1 MRQSRNPSGS
11 LQVSETRDAPTLF
24 LLDGH
29 ALIYRAFFAMISR
42 PLTTSSG
49 ENTSA
54 PFGLAR
60 FLIRLMEDHDPDY
73 VGVVLD
79 AGDSYRTEVYPDYK
93 ATREKMPEEM
103 SASLPRVRDIVEG
116 FRVPVIEIDGWEADD
131 VIGTLARQA
140 AARGVRT
147 VIVSGDK
154 DFYQLIDDMTHLLN
168 PGRGGPAGVDE
179 ERVTPAN
186 ASERLGVPPW
196 HVTDYLALI
205 GDSSDNIPGVRGI
218 GKKTAPGLIE
228 RYGDLEQILTHAEDI
243 EGKRVRNA
251 LLEYPDMA
259 RLSKELVTIRLD
271 APIEL
276 DLDALAR
283 SEPDRNRLRQIFL
296 DLEFHTLARDWSPE
310 NAPVATRTDTAAGV
324 EGTIPDIS
332 TVDGDASGPDYQLIT
347 DASRLPTILD
357 EMRAAG
363 TIAVDTETTS
373 TDPMRADLV
382 GISLSAAEGTAYY
395 LAFGHVPS
403 AVATD
408 SDGNPVLMLDTPEP
422 VPNLPP
428 ITSPAMEPL
437 RELLAEDS
445 VRKIGHNIK
454 YDMHVLAGAGAP
466 LGGVYFDTSL
476 ASYVLDPGKRQHGLD
491 ILALDRFQAKLTS
504 YAEVAGSG
512 RSEIPFPEVSLEAA
526 AAYSGEDAD
535 YTLRL
540 CARLREELEAHS
552 MLDLLE
558 DIEMPLVPVLADME
572 RTGVR
577 IDLDFF
583 DALRERFTREIA
595 LIEQEIY
602 KLAGGEV
609 NLRSV
614 PQMRELLFERLGL
627 PVLRKT
633 KTGPS
638 TDEGVLSELA
648 AQGHQIPRLI
658 LEYRELDK
666 LDGTYVSKLP
676 ALVHPETGRI
686 HTTFNQTVAATGR
699 LSSSDPNLQ
708 NIPVRTTLGREIRKG
723 FVADEGYVFLSADYS
738 QIELRVLAH
747 LSGDP
752 AFVEAFRADRDIHRE
767 TAARI
772 FGVDAEA
779 VDGGMR
785 DQAKTINFATIY
797 GQGPVALAGQ
807 LGISRTQ
814 ADEFIANYFERFSG
828 VRQYLDSMKEAAAEK
843 GYVETLLGRRRYI
856 PEMRSR
862 NPGVRGFG
870 ERLATNSPI
879 QGTAAD
885 LLKIAMIRLH
895 DRLAG
900 SDTGARM
907 LLQVHDELLL
917 EVPGAKVDET
927 LAIVREEMEGAIQLD
942 VPLKVDQGIGRS
954 WYDSKGG

>member
-1 MRQSRNPSGS
+1 
-11 LQVSETRDAPTLF
+11 VSPAHDVPTLY

-54 PFGLAR
+54 PFGIAR
-60 FLIRLMEDHDPDY
+60 FLIRLMQDHDPDY

-79 AGDSYRTEVYPDYK
+79 AGDSYRTEVFPEYK
-93 ATREKMPEEM
+93 ATREKMPDEM
-103 SASLPRVRDIVEG
+103 AASLPRVREIVEA
-116 FRVPVIEIDGWEADD
+116 FRVPVIEVPDWEADD

-186 ASERLGVPPW
+186 ASERLGVAPQ

-205 GDSSDNIPGVRGI
+205 GDSSDNVPGVKGI
-218 GKKTAPGLIE
+218 GKKTAPDLIE
-228 RYGDLEQILTHAEDI
+228 RYGDLERILAHAEEI

-251 LLEYPDMA
+251 LLQHPADA

-283 SEPDRNRLRQIFL
+283 SEPDRERLRQIFL
-296 DLEFHTLARDWSPE
+296 DLEFHTLARDWAPE
-310 NAPVATRTDTAAGV
+310 SAPAAVVAAG
-324 EGTIPDIS
+324 P
-332 TVDGDASGPDYQLIT
+332 GDAGASPGTPSEAPAAAYELVT
-347 DASRLPTILD
+347 DPARLPAIFA

-363 TIAVDTETTS
+363 TIAVDTETTG
-373 TDPMRADLV
+373 TDPMRAELV
-382 GISLSAAEGTAYY
+382 GVSLSGSEGKAYY
-395 LAFGHVPS
+395 LPFGHRPS
-403 AVATD
+403 SVSTD
-408 SDGNPVLMLDTPEP
+408 ADGNPVLALDTPEP
-422 VPNLPP
+422 VPNLPN
-428 ITSPAMEPL
+428 ITAPAMTGL
-437 RELLAEDS
+437 RELLADPA
-445 VRKIGHNIK
+445 VRKVGHNIK
-454 YDMHVLAGAGAP
+454 YDMLVLRRAGAP
-466 LGGVYFDTSL
+466 LAGVHFDTSL
-476 ASYVLDPGKRQHGLD
+476 ASYVLDPGRRQHGLD
-491 ILALDRFQAKLTS
+491 ILVLDRFQTKLTS

-540 CARLREELEAHS
+540 YGRLSEELRAHA

-558 DIEMPLVPVLADME
+558 EIEMPLVPVLADME
-572 RTGVR
+572 QAGVR
-577 IDLDFF
+577 IDLEVF

-595 LIEQEIY
+595 QIEQEIY

-614 PQMRELLFERLGL
+614 PQMRELLFERLEL

-648 AQGHQIPRLI
+648 AQGHEIPRLI

-676 ALVHPETGRI
+676 ALVNPETGRI

-708 NIPVRTTLGREIRKG
+708 NIPVRTALGREIRKG
-723 FVADEGYVFLSADYS
+723 FTPEEGYLFLSADYS

-747 LSGDP
+747 LSEDP
-752 AFVEAFRADRDIHRE
+752 AFVAAFRADRDIHRE

-772 FGVDAEA
+772 FGVEADA
-779 VDGGMR
+779 VSGGMR

-797 GQGPVALAGQ
+797 GQGPVALAAQ
-807 LGISRTQ
+807 LGISRAQ
-814 ADEFIANYFERFSG
+814 ADQFIASYFERFSG
-828 VRQYLDSMKEAAAEK
+828 VRAYLETMKEQARER

-895 DRLAG
+895 DRLQAG
-900 SDTGARM
+900 GSGARM

-917 EVPGAKVDET
+917 EVPEEAVEEVR
-927 LAIVREEMEGAIQLD
+927 AIVREEMEGAIVLD
-942 VPLKVDQGIGRS
+942 VPLKVDIGVGRS

>member
-1 MRQSRNPSGS
+1 M
-11 LQVSETRDAPTLF
+11 SETHDAPTLF

-60 FLIRLMEDHDPDY
+60 FLIRLMEDHEPDY

-79 AGDSYRTEVYPDYK
+79 AGDSYRTEVYPEYK

-103 SASLPRVRDIVEG
+103 AASLPRVRDIVEA
-116 FRVPVIEIDGWEADD
+116 FRVPVIEIPDWEADD

-140 AARGVRT
+140 AAQGVRT

-218 GKKTAPGLIE
+218 GKKTAPDLIE
-228 RYGDLEQILTHAEDI
+228 RFGDLEQILAHAEDI

-251 LLEYPDMA
+251 LIEYPDMA

-283 SEPDRNRLRQIFL
+283 SEPDRERLGKIFL
-296 DLEFHTLARDWSPE
+296 DLEFHGLARDWAPE
-310 NAPVATRTDTAAGV
+310 STSVAGSVPASIEGQGV
-324 EGTIPDIS
+324 ETLVEPATES
-332 TVDGDASGPDYQLIT
+332 AGPDYELIT
-347 DASRLPTILD
+347 DARQMPAVLA

-373 TDPMRADLV
+373 TDPMRAALV
-382 GISLSAAEGTAYY
+382 GVSMSAAEGSAYY

-408 SDGNPVLMLDTPEP
+408 SDGNPMLMLDSPEP
-422 VPNLPP
+422 VPNLPA
-428 ITSPAMEPL
+428 ITSRALAPL
-437 RELLAEDS
+437 RELLADGS
-445 VRKIGHNIK
+445 IRKVGHNIK
-454 YDMHVLAGAGAP
+454 YDMHVLERAGAP

-512 RSEIPFPEVSLEAA
+512 RSEIPFAEVSLEAA

-540 CARLREELEAHS
+540 YGRLKEELEAHS

-558 DIEMPLVPVLADME
+558 DIEMPLIPVLADME
-572 RTGVR
+572 KTGVR
-577 IDLDFF
+577 IDLDVF
-583 DALRERFTREIA
+583 DALRERFTREISQ
-595 LIEQEIY
+595 IEEEIY

-614 PQMRELLFERLGL
+614 PQMRELLFERLEL

-708 NIPVRTTLGREIRKG
+708 NIPIRTTLGREIRKG
-723 FVADEGYVFLSADYS
+723 FVPDEGYLFLSADYS

-747 LSGDP
+747 LSADP

-772 FGVDAEA
+772 FGVEAEA
-779 VDGGMR
+779 VSGGMR

-797 GQGPVALAGQ
+797 GQGPVALAAQ

-814 ADEFIANYFERFSG
+814 ADEFIASYFERFAG
-828 VRQYLDSMKEAAAEK
+828 VRRYLDEMKEQAKER

-895 DRLAG
+895 DRLRSG
-900 SDTGARM
+900 DTGARM

-917 EVPGAKVDET
+917 EVPEASVEET
-927 LAIVREEMEGAIQLD
+927 RRIVSEEMEAAIQLD
-942 VPLKVDQGIGRS
+942 VPLKVDMGVGPS

>member
-1 MRQSRNPSGS
+1 MSY
-11 LQVSETRDAPTLF
+11 THDTPTLY

-60 FLIRLMEDHDPDY
+60 FLIRLMENHDPDY

-79 AGDSYRTEVYPDYK
+79 AGDSYRTEIFPEYK

-103 SASLPRVRDIVEG
+103 AASLPRVREIVEA
-116 FRVPVIEIDGWEADD
+116 FRVPVIEVDRWEADD
-131 VIGTLARQA
+131 VIGTLSRQA
-140 AARGVRT
+140 ADRGVRT

-154 DFYQLIDDMTHLLN
+154 DFYQLIDEMTHLLN
-168 PGRGGPAGVDE
+168 PGRGGPAAVEE

-186 ASERLGVPPW
+186 ASERLGVPPKS
-196 HVTDYLALI
+196 VTDYLALI

-228 RYGDLEQILTHAEDI
+228 RFGDLESILAHAEEI

-251 LLEYPDMA
+251 LLEYPDAA

-276 DLDALAR
+276 DLEALAR
-283 SEPDRNRLRQIFL
+283 AEPDRERLRQIFL
-296 DLEFHTLARDWSPE
+296 DLEFHTLARDWAPE
-310 NAPVATRTDTAAGV
+310 NVPSTAGAAPSVEDETEPVAPA
-324 EGTIPDIS
+324 PD
-332 TVDGDASGPDYQLIT
+332 AQGPVYGLVT
-347 DASRLPTILD
+347 DAERVPAVVA
-357 EMRAAG
+357 EMRNAG

-373 TDPMRADLV
+373 IDPVRAGLV
-382 GISLSAAEGTAYY
+382 GISLSAAEGKAYY
-395 LAFGHVPS
+395 LPFEHMPPT
-403 AVATD
+403 VATD
-408 SDGNPVLMLDTPEP
+408 ADGNPVLALDTFEP

-428 ITSPAMEPL
+428 IESPEMTPL
-437 RELLAEDS
+437 RDLLADDA
-445 VRKIGHNIK
+445 VLKVGQNIK
-454 YDMHVLAGAGAP
+454 YDMIVLDRAGAP
-466 LGGVYFDTSL
+466 LGGVEFDTSL

-491 ILALDRFQAKLTS
+491 LLVLDRFHVKLTS

-512 RSEIPFPEVSLEAA
+512 RSAIPFAEVPLEVA

-540 CARLREELEAHS
+540 CGRLKEELEAHA
-552 MLDLLE
+552 MLGLLE
-558 DIEMPLVPVLADME
+558 KIEMPLVPVLADME
-572 RTGVR
+572 KAGVR
-577 IDLDFF
+577 IDLDVF

-595 LIEQEIY
+595 QIEEEIY

-614 PQMRELLFERLGL
+614 PQMRELLFEKLEL
-627 PVLRKT
+627 PVIRKT

-638 TDEGVLSELA
+638 TDESVLSELA
-648 AQGHQIPRLI
+648 AHGHQIPRLI

-676 ALVHPETGRI
+676 ALVNPDTGRI

-723 FVADEGYVFLSADYS
+723 FVAADGHVLLSADYS

-747 LSGDP
+747 LSEDP

-772 FGVDAEA
+772 FGVDADA
-779 VDGGMR
+779 VSGGMR

-807 LGISRTQ
+807 LGITRTQ
-814 ADEFIANYFERFSG
+814 ANEFIAAYFERFAG
-828 VRQYLDSMKEAAAEK
+828 VRRYLDEMKEQARAR
-843 GYVETLLGRRRYI
+843 GYVETMLGRRRYI
-856 PEMRSR
+856 PEIRSR

-885 LLKIAMIRLH
+885 LIKIAMIELH
-895 DRLAG
+895 GRLAASG
-900 SDTGARM
+900 TGARM

-917 EVPGAKVDET
+917 EVPEGAVEET
-927 LAIVREEMEGAIQLD
+927 RVIVREEMEGAIELD
-942 VPLKVDQGIGRS
+942 VPLKVDLGVGAS
-954 WYDSKGG
+954 WYDSKRG

>member
-1 MRQSRNPSGS
+1 
-11 LQVSETRDAPTLF
+11 VSQTEQTPTLY

-60 FLIRLMEDHDPDY
+60 FLIRLVEDHDPDY

-79 AGDSYRTEVYPDYK
+79 AGDSYRTEVYPEYK

-103 SASLPRVRDIVEG
+103 SASLPRVRDIVEA
-116 FRVPVIEIDGWEADD
+116 FRVPLIEIPDWEADD

-140 AARGVRT
+140 AAQGVRT

-154 DFYQLIDDMTHLLN
+154 DFYQLIDEMTHLLN

-228 RYGDLEQILTHAEDI
+228 QFGDLEKILAHAEEI

-271 APIEL
+271 VPVEL
-276 DLDALAR
+276 DLEALAR
-283 SEPDRNRLRQIFL
+283 TEPDRERLREIFL
-296 DLEFHTLARDWSPE
+296 DLEFHTLARDWAPEDTPPPVSAVSPVDDE
-310 NAPVATRTDTAAGV
+310 DTASAAG
-324 EGTIPDIS
+324 GD
-332 TVDGDASGPDYQLIT
+332 DASGPDYQLVT
-347 DASRLPTILD
+347 DADQIPAIVD

-373 TDPMRADLV
+373 IDPMRANLV
-382 GISLSAAEGTAYY
+382 GISLSAAEETAYY

-403 AVATD
+403 AVTTD
-408 SDGNPVLMLDTPEP
+408 PDGNPMLMLDTPEP
-422 VPNLPP
+422 VPNLPS
-428 ITSPAMEPL
+428 ITSPTMGPL
-437 RELLAEDS
+437 RDLLADPS

-454 YDMHVLAGAGAP
+454 YDMHVLARAGAP

-512 RSEIPFPEVSLEAA
+512 RSEIPFPEVGLEAA

-540 CARLREELEAHS
+540 HRRLKDELKAHS
-552 MLDLLE
+552 MFDLLE

-577 IDLDFF
+577 IDLDVF

-595 LIEQEIY
+595 LIEEEIY

-648 AQGHQIPRLI
+648 AQGHDIPRLI

-723 FVADEGYVFLSADYS
+723 FVADEGYLFLSADYS

-747 LSGDP
+747 LSEDP

-767 TAARI
+767 TAASI
-772 FGVDAEA
+772 FGVDADA
-779 VDGGMR
+779 VNGGMR

-797 GQGPVALAGQ
+797 GQGPVALAAQ

-828 VRQYLDSMKEAAAEK
+828 VRRYLDEMKETAAEK

-895 DRLAG
+895 DRLAKG
-900 SDTGARM
+900 DTGARM

-917 EVPGAKVDET
+917 EVPEATVEVT
-927 LAIVREEMEGAIQLD
+927 RAIVREEMEGAIQLD
-942 VPLKVDQGIGRS
+942 VPLKVDEGVGRS

>member
-1 MRQSRNPSGS
+1 
-11 LQVSETRDAPTLF
+11 
-24 LLDGH
+24 
-29 ALIYRAFFAMISR
+29 
-42 PLTTSSG
+42 
-49 ENTSA
+49 
-54 PFGLAR
+54 
-60 FLIRLMEDHDPDY
+60 

-79 AGDSYRTEVYPDYK
+79 AGDSYRTEVYPEYK

-103 SASLPRVRDIVEG
+103 AASLPRVRDIVEA
-116 FRVPVIEIDGWEADD
+116 FRVPVIEIPEWEADD

-186 ASERLGVPPW
+186 ASDRLGVQPW

-228 RYGDLEQILTHAEDI
+228 RFGDLEQILAHAEDI

-251 LLEYPDMA
+251 LIEYPDMA

-276 DLDALAR
+276 DLEELAR
-283 SEPDRNRLRQIFL
+283 SEPDRERLGKIFL
-296 DLEFHTLARDWSPE
+296 DLEFHGLARDWAPESPS
-310 NAPVATRTDTAAGV
+310 VAASVGLSPAGGGEALDGPTESLPAA
-324 EGTIPDIS
+324 
-332 TVDGDASGPDYQLIT
+332 AGPDYELIT
-347 DASRLPTILD
+347 DADQVPAVLA
-357 EMRAAG
+357 EMRATG

-373 TDPMRADLV
+373 KDAMRAELV
-382 GISLSAAEGTAYY
+382 GVSLSAAEGTAYY

-408 SDGNPVLMLDTPEP
+408 SDGNPVLMLDAVEP

-428 ITSPAMEPL
+428 ITSPAMAPL
-437 RELLAEDS
+437 RELLSDAS
-445 VRKIGHNIK
+445 VRKVGQNIK
-454 YDMHVLAGAGAP
+454 YDMHVLERAGAP

-512 RSEIPFPEVSLEAA
+512 RREIPFPEVSLEAA

-540 CARLREELEAHS
+540 YGRLKDDLEAHS
-552 MLDLLE
+552 MLALLE
-558 DIEMPLVPVLADME
+558 SIEMPLVPVLADME
-572 RTGVR
+572 KAGVR
-577 IDLDFF
+577 IDLDVF
-583 DALRERFTREIA
+583 DALRERFTREIS
-595 LIEQEIY
+595 LIEEEIY

-614 PQMRELLFERLGL
+614 PQMRELLFERLEL

-708 NIPVRTTLGREIRKG
+708 NIPIRTTLGREIRKG
-723 FVADEGYVFLSADYS
+723 FVPDEGYLFLSADYS

-747 LSGDP
+747 LSEDP

-772 FGVDAEA
+772 FGLDPDA
-779 VDGGMR
+779 VSGGMR

-807 LGISRTQ
+807 LGISRAQ
-814 ADEFIANYFERFSG
+814 ADEFIASYFERFSG
-828 VRQYLDSMKEAAAEK
+828 VRRYLDEMKEQAKER

-895 DRLAG
+895 DRLAAG
-900 SDTGARM
+900 STGARM

-917 EVPGAKVDET
+917 EVPEGAVDET
-927 LAIVREEMEGAIQLD
+927 QAIVREEMEGAIELN
-942 VPLKVDQGIGRS
+942 VPLKVDEGVGRS

>member
-1 MRQSRNPSGS
+1 M
-11 LQVSETRDAPTLF
+11 SETEPIPTLY

-54 PFGLAR
+54 PFGIAR

-79 AGDSYRTEVYPDYK
+79 AGDSYRTEVFPEYK

-103 SASLPRVRDIVEG
+103 AASLPRVREIVEG
-116 FRVPVIEIDGWEADD
+116 FRVPVIEIEGWEADD
-131 VIGTLARQA
+131 VIGTMARQA

-186 ASERLGVPPW
+186 ASERLGVSPE

-205 GDSSDNIPGVRGI
+205 GDSSDNVPGVRGI

-228 RYGDLEQILTHAEDI
+228 RFGGLEQILAHADEID
-243 EGKRVRNA
+243 GKRVRNA
-251 LLEYPDMA
+251 LLEYPDAA
-259 RLSKELVTIRLD
+259 RLSKELVTLRMD

-276 DLDALAR
+276 DLEDLAR
-283 SEPDRNRLRQIFL
+283 REPDRERLRKIFL
-296 DLEFHTLARDWSPE
+296 DLEFHGLARNWAPDDSPPRVSA
-310 NAPVATRTDTAAGV
+310 APSVAGGGTAAVSETV
-324 EGTIPDIS
+324 EEREAGSGYELVTDVDRIPA
-332 TVDGDASGPDYQLIT
+332 V
-347 DASRLPTILD
+347 LD
-357 EMRAAG
+357 QMRAAG

-373 TDPMRADLV
+373 TDPMRAELV
-382 GISLSAAEGTAYY
+382 GVSLSSAEGAAYY

-408 SDGNPVLMLDTPEP
+408 SDGNPVLMLDAVEP

-428 ITSPAMEPL
+428 ITSPAMAPL
-437 RELLAEDS
+437 RELLADED
-445 VRKIGHNIK
+445 VRKVGHNVK
-454 YDMHVLAGAGAP
+454 YDMHVLERAGAP

-491 ILALDRFQAKLTS
+491 ILALDRFQTKLTS

-512 RSEIPFPEVSLEAA
+512 RSEIPFPEVSLQAA
-526 AAYSGEDAD
+526 ALYSSEDAD

-540 CARLREELEAHS
+540 YRRLKEDLEAHA

-572 RTGVR
+572 KTGVR
-577 IDLDFF
+577 IDLDVF
-583 DALRERFTREIA
+583 DSLRERFTREIA
-595 LIEQEIY
+595 LIEEEIY

-614 PQMRELLFERLGL
+614 PQMRELLFDRLEL

-648 AQGHQIPRLI
+648 AQGHEIPRLI

-676 ALVHPETGRI
+676 ALVHPESGRI

-723 FVADEGYVFLSADYS
+723 FVPDEGYLFLSADYS

-747 LSGDP
+747 LSEDP

-772 FGVDAEA
+772 FGVDPDA
-779 VDGGMR
+779 VSGGMR

-814 ADEFIANYFERFSG
+814 ADEFIANYFERFYG
-828 VRQYLDSMKEAAAEK
+828 VRRYLDEMKEAAKEH

-895 DRLAG
+895 DRLTAG
-900 SDTGARM
+900 TTGARM

-917 EVPGAKVDET
+917 EVPET
-927 LAIVREEMEGAIQLD
+927 SVEETRRIVREEMEGAIQLD
-942 VPLKVDQGIGRS
+942 VPLRVDMGVGAS

>member
-1 MRQSRNPSGS
+1 
-11 LQVSETRDAPTLF
+11 VSEPDRIPTLY

-54 PFGLAR
+54 PFGIAR
-60 FLIRLMEDHDPDY
+60 FLIRLMEAHDPDY

-79 AGDSYRTEVYPDYK
+79 AGDSYRTEVFPEYK

-103 SASLPRVRDIVEG
+103 AASLPRVREIVEG
-116 FRVPVIEIDGWEADD
+116 FRVPVIEIEGWEADD
-131 VIGTLARQA
+131 VIGTMARQA

-186 ASERLGVPPW
+186 ASERLGVSPE

-205 GDSSDNIPGVRGI
+205 GDSSDNVPGVRGI
-218 GKKTAPGLIE
+218 GKKTAPGLID
-228 RYGDLEQILTHAEDI
+228 RFGNLEQILAHADEI

-251 LLEYPDMA
+251 LLEYPDAA
-259 RLSKELVTIRLD
+259 RLSKELVTIRMD

-276 DLDALAR
+276 DLEDLAR
-283 SEPDRNRLRQIFL
+283 GEPDRERLRKIFL
-296 DLEFHTLARDWSPE
+296 DLEFHGLARDWAPE
-310 NAPVATRTDTAAGV
+310 EGPPPVSAAPSGAGGATEDVLEAEEERSAGL
-324 EGTIPDIS
+324 G
-332 TVDGDASGPDYQLIT
+332 YQLIT
-347 DASRLPTILD
+347 EVDRIPAVVD
-357 EMRAAG
+357 EMASAG

-373 TDPMRADLV
+373 TDPMRAELV
-382 GISLSAAEGTAYY
+382 GVSLSSTEGTAYY

-408 SDGNPVLMLDTPEP
+408 SDGNPVLMLDAVEP

-428 ITSPAMEPL
+428 ITSPAMAAL
-437 RELLAEDS
+437 RELLADDA
-445 VRKIGHNIK
+445 VRKVGHNIK
-454 YDMHVLAGAGAP
+454 YDMHVLERAGAP

-491 ILALDRFQAKLTS
+491 ILALDRLQAKLTS

-512 RSEIPFPEVSLEAA
+512 RSEIPFPEVSLAVA

-540 CARLREELEAHS
+540 YGRLKDDLEAHS
-552 MLDLLE
+552 MLGLLE
-558 DIEMPLVPVLADME
+558 EIEMPLVPVLADME
-572 RTGVR
+572 KTGVR
-577 IDLDFF
+577 IDLDVF
-583 DALRERFTREIA
+583 DALQERFTREIA
-595 LIEQEIY
+595 LIEEEIY

-614 PQMRELLFERLGL
+614 PQMRELLFERLEL

-676 ALVHPETGRI
+676 LLVHPDTGRI

-723 FVADEGYVFLSADYS
+723 FVPDEGYLFLSADYS

-747 LSGDP
+747 LSEDP

-772 FGVDAEA
+772 FGVQADA
-779 VDGGMR
+779 VNGGMR

-797 GQGPVALAGQ
+797 GQGPVALAAQ

-814 ADEFIANYFERFSG
+814 ADEFIASYFERFAG
-828 VRQYLDSMKEAAAEK
+828 VRRYLDEMKEQASER

-895 DRLAG
+895 DRLPGDGRHRRPHA
-900 SDTGARM
+900 SAGARRTAARGARS
-907 LLQVHDELLL
+907 VRGGNASHRARGDGGRHPAGRPPEGRHGGWREL
-917 EVPGAKVDET
+917 V
-927 LAIVREEMEGAIQLD
+927 
-942 VPLKVDQGIGRS
+942 
-954 WYDSKGG
+954 

>member
-1 MRQSRNPSGS
+1 
-11 LQVSETRDAPTLF
+11 VTETEQTSTLY

-54 PFGLAR
+54 PFGIAR
-60 FLIRLMEDHDPDY
+60 FLIRLMEDLDPDY

-79 AGDSYRTEVYPDYK
+79 AGDSYRTEVFPEYK

-103 SASLPRVRDIVEG
+103 AASLPRVREIVEG
-116 FRVPVIEIDGWEADD
+116 FRVPVIEIEGWEADD

-140 AARGVRT
+140 AAHGVRT

-154 DFYQLIDDMTHLLN
+154 DFYQLIDEMTHLLN

-179 ERVTPAN
+179 ERVTLEN
-186 ASERLGVPPW
+186 ASERLGVSPE

-205 GDSSDNIPGVRGI
+205 GDSSDNVPGVRGI

-228 RYGDLEQILTHAEDI
+228 RFGDLEQILTHADEI

-251 LLEYPDMA
+251 LLEYPAEA
-259 RLSKELVTIRLD
+259 RLSKELVTIRMD

-276 DLDALAR
+276 DLHDLAR
-283 SEPDRNRLRQIFL
+283 SEPDRERLRKIFL
-296 DLEFHTLARDWSPE
+296 DLEFHTLARDWAPE
-310 NAPVATRTDTAAGV
+310 NAPAPASVVPSLADQDTPTSPPAGDV
-324 EGTIPDIS
+324 YAP
-332 TVDGDASGPDYQLIT
+332 GPDYELIT
-347 DASRLPTILD
+347 DVGRVPAVLD
-357 EMRAAG
+357 RMRAAG

-373 TDPMRADLV
+373 TDPMWAKLV
-382 GISLSAAEGTAYY
+382 GVSLSAIEGKACY
-395 LAFGHVPS
+395 LAFGHLPP
-403 AVATD
+403 AVSTD
-408 SDGNPVLMLDTPEP
+408 AEGNPVLMLDAVEP
-422 VPNLPP
+422 VPNLPA
-428 ITSPAMEPL
+428 ITSDAMSPL
-437 RELLAEDS
+437 RGLLADPA
-445 VRKIGHNIK
+445 VRKVGHNIK
-454 YDMHVLAGAGAP
+454 YDMIVLERAGAP
-466 LGGVYFDTSL
+466 LDGVYFDTSL

-512 RSEIPFPEVSLEAA
+512 RSEIPFPEVPLEAA
-526 AAYSGEDAD
+526 AEYSGEDAD

-540 CARLREELEAHS
+540 YGRLKEDLEAHS

-572 RTGVR
+572 KSGVR

-583 DALRERFTREIA
+583 GALRERFTREIA
-595 LIEQEIY
+595 QVEEEIH

-609 NLRSV
+609 NIRSV
-614 PQMRELLFERLGL
+614 PQMRELLFERLEL

-638 TDEGVLSELA
+638 TDEGVLRELA

-666 LDGTYVSKLP
+666 LDGTYISKLP

-723 FVADEGYVFLSADYS
+723 FVPADGYVFLSADYS

-747 LSGDP
+747 LSEDP

-772 FGVDAEA
+772 FGVDPEA
-779 VDGGMR
+779 VNGGMR

-797 GQGPVALAGQ
+797 GQGSVALAGQ
-807 LGISRTQ
+807 LGISRAQ
-814 ADEFIANYFERFSG
+814 ADQFIANYFERFSG
-828 VRQYLDSMKEAAAEK
+828 VRRYLDEMKEQAKER

-856 PEMRSR
+856 PEIRSR

-885 LLKIAMIRLH
+885 LIKIAMIRLH
-895 DRLAG
+895 GRLAASG
-900 SDTGARM
+900 TGARM

-917 EVPGAKVDET
+917 EVPEASVEE
-927 LAIVREEMEGAIQLD
+927 ARRIVREEMESAIQLE
-942 VPLKVDQGIGRS
+942 VPLKVDMGVGPS
-954 WYDSKGG
+954 WYDSKGD

>member
-1 MRQSRNPSGS
+1 MN
-11 LQVSETRDAPTLF
+11 LTHDAPTLF

-79 AGDSYRTEVYPDYK
+79 AGDSYRTEVYPEYK

-103 SASLPRVRDIVEG
+103 AASLPRVRDIVEG
-116 FRVPVIEIDGWEADD
+116 FNVPVIEIEGWEADD

-168 PGRGGPAGVDE
+168 PGRGGPGGVDE
-179 ERVTPAN
+179 ERVTPEN
-186 ASERLGVPPW
+186 ASERLGVHPW

-205 GDSSDNIPGVRGI
+205 GDSSDNVPGVRGI

-228 RYGDLEQILTHAEDI
+228 RFGDLEQILAHAEDI

-276 DLDALAR
+276 DLEDLAR
-283 SEPDRNRLRQIFL
+283 GEPDRERLGKLFL
-296 DLEFHTLARDWSPE
+296 DLEFHGLARDWAPE
-310 NAPVATRTDTAAGV
+310 STPPARVASSSAGEGEDADAPTDTASAGL
-324 EGTIPDIS
+324 GT
-332 TVDGDASGPDYQLIT
+332 DYRLIT
-347 DASRLPTILD
+347 DADQVPAMLA
-357 EMRAAG
+357 EMRAAS
-363 TIAVDTETTS
+363 TFAVDTETTS
-373 TDPMRADLV
+373 MDPLQAELV
-382 GISLSAAEGTAYY
+382 GVSLSAAEGSAYY

-403 AVATD
+403 AVAAD
-408 SDGNPVLMLDTPEP
+408 SDGNPMLMLDAPEP
-422 VPNLPP
+422 VPNLPV
-428 ITSPAMEPL
+428 ITSPAMAPL
-437 RELLAEDS
+437 RELLADDS
-445 VRKIGHNIK
+445 IRKVGHNIK
-454 YDMHVLAGAGAP
+454 YDMHVLERAGAP

-504 YAEVAGSG
+504 YADVAGSG
-512 RSEIPFPEVSLEAA
+512 RTEIPFSEVTLEVAT
-526 AAYSGEDAD
+526 AYSGEDAD

-540 CARLREELEAHS
+540 YDRLKEDLEAHS

-572 RTGVR
+572 KTGVR
-577 IDLDFF
+577 IDLDVF

-595 LIEQEIY
+595 LIEEEIY

-614 PQMRELLFERLGL
+614 PQMRELLFDRLGL

-676 ALVHPETGRI
+676 ALVHPQTGRI

-708 NIPVRTTLGREIRKG
+708 NIPVRTALGREIRKG
-723 FVADEGYVFLSADYS
+723 FVPDEGHLFLSADYS

-747 LSGDP
+747 LSEDP

-772 FGVDAEA
+772 FGVDADA

-797 GQGPVALAGQ
+797 GQGPVALAAQ
-807 LGISRTQ
+807 LGINRTQ
-814 ADEFIANYFERFSG
+814 ADEFIANYFERFAG
-828 VRQYLDSMKEAAAEK
+828 VRRYLDEMKEQAKER

-885 LLKIAMIRLH
+885 LLKIAMVRLH
-895 DRLAG
+895 DRLGAG
-900 SDTGARM
+900 STGARM

-917 EVPGAKVDET
+917 EVPEASVEET
-927 LAIVREEMEGAIQLD
+927 RDIVREEMEGAIQLD
-942 VPLKVDQGIGRS
+942 VPLKVDMGVGPS

>member
-1 MRQSRNPSGS
+1 MNQTHD
-11 LQVSETRDAPTLF
+11 VPTLF

-79 AGDSYRTEVYPDYK
+79 AGDSYRTEVYPEYK
-93 ATREKMPEEM
+93 ATRAKMPDEM
-103 SASLPRVRDIVEG
+103 AASLPRVRNIVEA
-116 FRVPVIEIDGWEADD
+116 FHVPVIEIPDWEADD

-179 ERVTPAN
+179 ERVTPDN

-218 GKKTAPGLIE
+218 GKKTAPDLIE
-228 RYGDLEQILTHAEDI
+228 RFGDLEQILAHAEDI
-243 EGKRVRNA
+243 QGKRVRNA
-251 LLEYPDMA
+251 LIEYPDMA
-259 RLSKELVTIRLD
+259 RLSKQLVTIRLD

-283 SEPDRNRLRQIFL
+283 AEPDRQRLRQIFL
-296 DLEFHTLARDWSPE
+296 DLEFHTLARDW
-310 NAPVATRTDTAAGV
+310 APDDAQATGRVQAAADG
-324 EGTIPDIS
+324 EGTPVVRAAAD
-332 TVDGDASGPDYQLIT
+332 DDPSGSDYQLVT
-347 DASRLPTILD
+347 DTDQVPAILD

-363 TIAVDTETTS
+363 TIAVDTETTG
-373 TDPMRADLV
+373 TDPMRAELV
-382 GISLSAAEGTAYY
+382 GVSLSAAEGTAYY

-408 SDGNPVLMLDTPEP
+408 PDGNPMLMLDVPEP
-422 VPNLPP
+422 VPNLPA
-428 ITSPAMEPL
+428 ITAPAMTPL
-437 RELLAEDS
+437 RDLLADES
-445 VRKIGHNIK
+445 IRKVGHNIK
-454 YDMHVLAGAGAP
+454 YDMHVLARAGAP
-466 LGGVYFDTSL
+466 LGGVYFDSSL

-491 ILALDRFQAKLTS
+491 ILVLDRFQTKLTS
-504 YAEVAGSG
+504 YADVAGSG

-540 CARLREELEAHS
+540 YGRLKEELEAHS

-572 RTGVR
+572 KTGIG
-577 IDLDFF
+577 IDLDVF

-595 LIEQEIY
+595 QIEEEIY

-614 PQMRELLFERLGL
+614 PQMRELLFERLEL
-627 PVLRKT
+627 PILRKT

-676 ALVHPETGRI
+676 ALVHPDTDRI

-708 NIPVRTTLGREIRKG
+708 NIPVRTALGREIRKG
-723 FVADEGYVFLSADYS
+723 FVADEGYLFLSADYS

-772 FGVDAEA
+772 FGVDADA
-779 VDGGMR
+779 VSGGMR

-797 GQGPVALAGQ
+797 GQGPVALAAQ

-814 ADEFIANYFERFSG
+814 ADEFIASYFERFSG
-828 VRQYLDSMKEAAAEK
+828 VRQYLDAMKELAAER

-862 NPGVRGFG
+862 NPGVRAFG

-895 DRLAG
+895 DRLATG
-900 SDTGARM
+900 DTGARM

-917 EVPGAKVDET
+917 EVPEVAVEQT
-927 LAIVREEMEGAIQLD
+927 LGIVREEMEGAIQLD
-942 VPLKVDQGIGRS
+942 VPLKVDAGFGRS
-954 WYDSKGG
+954 WYDSKGS

>member
-1 MRQSRNPSGS
+1 VTETSR
-11 LQVSETRDAPTLF
+11 APTLY

-54 PFGLAR
+54 PFGIAR
-60 FLIRLMEDHDPDY
+60 FLIRLIDDHDPDY
-73 VGVVLD
+73 VGFVLD
-79 AGDSYRTEVYPDYK
+79 AGDSYRTEVYPEYK

-103 SASLPRVRDIVEG
+103 AASLARVREIVEG
-116 FRVPVIEIDGWEADD
+116 FRVPVIEVPDWEADD

-154 DFYQLIDDMTHLLN
+154 DFYQLIDEMTHLLN
-168 PGRGGPAGVDE
+168 PGRGGPAGVEE
-179 ERVTPAN
+179 ERVTPEN
-186 ASERLGVPPW
+186 AAERLGVPPE

-205 GDSSDNIPGVRGI
+205 GDSSDNVPGVRGI

-228 RYGDLEQILTHAEDI
+228 SYGDLESILAHAEEI

-251 LLEYPDMA
+251 LLEHPAEA

-271 APIEL
+271 APIDL
-276 DLDALAR
+276 DLDDLSR
-283 SEPDRNRLRQIFL
+283 SEPDRERLRRIFL
-296 DLEFHTLARDWSPE
+296 DLEFHGLARDWAPDSASP
-310 NAPVATRTDTAAGV
+310 ARPIPAQDTHA
-324 EGTIPDIS
+324 EEP
-332 TVDGDASGPDYQLIT
+332 GDAPPARVAERYTLIT
-347 DASRLPTILD
+347 DASQLPSVLD
-357 EMRAAG
+357 EVRAAG
-363 TIAVDTETTS
+363 VVAVDTETTG
-373 TDPMRADLV
+373 TDPLRARLV
-382 GISLSAAEGTAYY
+382 GVSLSAAEGRAYY
-395 LAFGHVPS
+395 LAFGHTPP

-408 SDGNPVLMLDTPEP
+408 PEGNPVLMLDTPEP

-428 ITSPAMEPL
+428 ITSTAMAPL
-437 RELLAEDS
+437 RDLLADES

-454 YDMHVLAGAGAP
+454 YDMHVLERAGAP
-466 LGGVYFDTSL
+466 LAGVHFDTSL

-491 ILALDRFQAKLTS
+491 ILALDRFQAKLTT
-504 YAEVAGSG
+504 YADVAGSG
-512 RSEIPFPEVSLEAA
+512 RSEIPFAEVPLQEAA
-526 AAYSGEDAD
+526 RYSGEDAD

-540 CARLREELEAHS
+540 YGQLKADLEAHS

-572 RTGVR
+572 KTGVR

-583 DALRERFTREIA
+583 DALRQRFTGEIA
-595 LIEQEIY
+595 QVEQEIY

-614 PQMRELLFERLGL
+614 PQMRELLFERLEL
-627 PVLRKT
+627 PVIRKT

-638 TDEGVLSELA
+638 TDESVLSELA
-648 AQGHQIPRLI
+648 AQGHDIPRLI

-676 ALVHPETGRI
+676 ALIHPETGRI

-723 FVADEGYVFLSADYS
+723 FVPDDGCLFLSADYS

-747 LSGDP
+747 LSQDP

-772 FGVDAEA
+772 FGVDPEA
-779 VDGGMR
+779 VSGGMR

-814 ADEFIANYFERFSG
+814 ADEFIANYFDRFAG
-828 VRQYLDSMKEAAAEK
+828 VRSYLDGMKEQARER
-843 GYVETLLGRRRYI
+843 GYVETLFGRRRYI
-856 PEMRSR
+856 PEIRSR

-885 LLKIAMIRLH
+885 LIKIAMIRLH
-895 DRLAG
+895 DRLATG
-900 SDTGARM
+900 DTGARM

-917 EVPGAKVDET
+917 EVPEEAVDST
-927 LAIVREEMEGAIQLD
+927 RAIVREEMEGAIHLD
-942 VPLKVDQGIGRS
+942 VPLKVDEGIGRS

>member
-1 MRQSRNPSGS
+1 VTEQPH
-11 LQVSETRDAPTLF
+11 EPTLY

-60 FLIRLMEDHDPDY
+60 FLIRLMEDHHPDY
-73 VGVVLD
+73 VGLVLD
-79 AGDSYRTEVYPDYK
+79 AGDSYRTEVFPDYK
-93 ATREKMPEEM
+93 ATREKMPDEM
-103 SASLPRVRDIVEG
+103 AASLPRVRDIVEA
-116 FRVPVIEIDGWEADD
+116 FRVPVIEVDGWEADD

-140 AARGVRT
+140 AAQGVRT

-154 DFYQLIDDMTHLLN
+154 DFYQLIDEMTHLLN

-179 ERVTPAN
+179 ERVTPEN
-186 ASERLGVPPW
+186 ASERLGVAPE

-205 GDSSDNIPGVRGI
+205 GDSSDNVPGVKGI

-228 RYGDLEQILTHAEDI
+228 TYGGLEQILAHAGEI

-251 LLEYPDMA
+251 LLEHPDEA
-259 RLSKELVTIRLD
+259 RLSKDLVTIRLD
-271 APIEL
+271 APVEL
-276 DLDALAR
+276 DLDALSR
-283 SEPDRNRLRQIFL
+283 SEPDRERLRQIFL
-296 DLEFHTLARDWSPE
+296 ELEFHTLARDWAPE
-310 NAPVATRTDTAAGV
+310 TTPPPVDVTVSTEADGTPPVEESAEGPAYELVTDSKR
-324 EGTIPDIS
+324 IPA
-332 TVDGDASGPDYQLIT
+332 VVRA
-347 DASRLPTILD
+347 
-357 EMRAAG
+357 MRAAG
-363 TIAVDTETTS
+363 TIAVDTETTG

-382 GISLSAAEGTAYY
+382 GVSLSAGEGRAYY
-395 LAFGHVPS
+395 LAFAHRPAS
-403 AVATD
+403 VATD
-408 SDGNPVLMLDTPEP
+408 AEGNPVLMLDSVEP

-428 ITSPAMEPL
+428 ITSPVLAPL
-437 RELLAEDS
+437 RELLADAG
-445 VRKIGHNIK
+445 VRKVGHNIK
-454 YDMHVLAGAGAP
+454 YDMLILERAGAP
-466 LGGVYFDTSL
+466 LDGVYFDTSL

-491 ILALDRFQAKLTS
+491 LLALDRFQVKLTS
-504 YAEVAGSG
+504 YSEVAGSG
-512 RSEIPFPEVSLEAA
+512 RSEIPFAEVPLDVAT
-526 AAYSGEDAD
+526 AYSGEDAD

-540 CARLREELEAHS
+540 YGRLKEELEAHS

-577 IDLDFF
+577 IDLEFF

-595 LIEQEIY
+595 QVEEEIY

-614 PQMRELLFERLGL
+614 PQMRELLFDRLEL
-627 PVLRKT
+627 PVIRKT

-638 TDEGVLSELA
+638 TDESVLSELA
-648 AQGHQIPRLI
+648 AEGHQIPRLI

-676 ALVHPETGRI
+676 ALVNPATGRI

-708 NIPVRTTLGREIRKG
+708 NIPVRTVLGREIRKG
-723 FVADEGYVFLSADYS
+723 FVPADGYLFLSADYS

-747 LSGDP
+747 LSEDP

-772 FGVDAEA
+772 FGVQPDA
-779 VDGGMR
+779 VNGGMR

-814 ADEFIANYFERFSG
+814 ADHFIASYFERFAG
-828 VRQYLDSMKEAAAEK
+828 VRRYLDEMKDQAREK
-843 GYVETLLGRRRYI
+843 GYVETLSGRRRYI
-856 PEMRSR
+856 PEIRSR

-885 LLKIAMIRLH
+885 LIKIAMIRLH
-895 DRLAG
+895 ERLVSSG
-900 SDTGARM
+900 TGARM

-917 EVPGAKVDET
+917 EVPETAVD
-927 LAIVREEMEGAIQLD
+927 LARAAVREEMEGAIELD
-942 VPLKVDQGIGRS
+942 VPLKVDIGTGRS
-954 WYDSKGG
+954 WYESKGG

>member
-1 MRQSRNPSGS
+1 M
-11 LQVSETRDAPTLF
+11 SETHDAPTLF

-79 AGDSYRTEVYPDYK
+79 AGDSYRTEVYPEYK

-103 SASLPRVRDIVEG
+103 AASLPRVRDIVEA
-116 FRVPVIEIDGWEADD
+116 FRVPVIEIPDWEADD

-140 AARGVRT
+140 AAQGVRT

-218 GKKTAPGLIE
+218 GKKTAPDLIE
-228 RYGDLEQILTHAEDI
+228 RFGDLEQILAHAEDI

-251 LLEYPDMA
+251 LIEYPDMA

-271 APIEL
+271 APIDL
-276 DLDALAR
+276 DLDSLAR
-283 SEPDRNRLRQIFL
+283 SEPDRERLGKIFL
-296 DLEFHTLARDWSPE
+296 DLEFHGLARDWAPESTSVAGSTSPSPAGGYDE
-310 NAPVATRTDTAAGV
+310 DAPTEATAVG
-324 EGTIPDIS
+324 P
-332 TVDGDASGPDYQLIT
+332 GPDYELIT
-347 DASRLPTILD
+347 DARQVPAVLA

-373 TDPMRADLV
+373 TDPMRAELV
-382 GISLSAAEGTAYY
+382 GVSLSAVEGSAYY

-408 SDGNPVLMLDTPEP
+408 SDGNPMLMLDAPEP
-422 VPNLPP
+422 VPNLPA
-428 ITSPAMEPL
+428 ITSPALAPL
-437 RELLAEDS
+437 RELLADES
-445 VRKIGHNIK
+445 IRKVGHNIK
-454 YDMHVLAGAGAP
+454 YDMHVLERAGAP

-491 ILALDRFQAKLTS
+491 LLALDRFHAKLTS

-512 RSEIPFPEVSLEAA
+512 RSEIPFAEVSLEAA
-526 AAYSGEDAD
+526 TAYSGEDAD

-540 CARLREELEAHS
+540 YGRLKEDLEAHS

-572 RTGVR
+572 KTGVR
-577 IDLDFF
+577 IDLDVF

-595 LIEQEIY
+595 LIEEEIY

-614 PQMRELLFERLGL
+614 PQMRELLFERLEL

-676 ALVHPETGRI
+676 ALVHPATGRI

-723 FVADEGYVFLSADYS
+723 FVPDEGYLFLSADYS

-747 LSGDP
+747 LSEDP

-772 FGVDAEA
+772 FGVDADA
-779 VDGGMR
+779 VNGGMR

-797 GQGPVALAGQ
+797 GQGPVALAAQ

-814 ADEFIANYFERFSG
+814 ADEFIASYFDRFAG
-828 VRQYLDSMKEAAAEK
+828 VRRYLDEMKEQAKER

-862 NPGVRGFG
+862 NPGVRSFG

-885 LLKIAMIRLH
+885 LLKIAMIRLY
-895 DRLAG
+895 DRLAAG
-900 SDTGARM
+900 DAGARM

-917 EVPGAKVDET
+917 EVPKGNVEET
-927 LAIVREEMEGAIQLD
+927 RHIVREEMEGAIQLD
-942 VPLKVDQGIGRS
+942 VPLKVDMGIGAS

>member
-1 MRQSRNPSGS
+1 MNQ
-11 LQVSETRDAPTLF
+11 THDAPTLF

-60 FLIRLMEDHDPDY
+60 FLIRLMEDHEPDY

-79 AGDSYRTEVYPDYK
+79 AGDSYRTEVYPEYK

-103 SASLPRVRDIVEG
+103 AASLPRVRDIVEA
-116 FRVPVIEIDGWEADD
+116 FRVPVIEIPDWEADD

-140 AARGVRT
+140 AAQGVRT

-186 ASERLGVPPW
+186 ASERLGVPPG

-218 GKKTAPGLIE
+218 GKKTAPDLIE
-228 RYGDLEQILTHAEDI
+228 RFGDLEQILAHAEDI

-251 LLEYPDMA
+251 LIEYPDMA

-283 SEPDRNRLRQIFL
+283 SEPDRERLGKIFL
-296 DLEFHTLARDWSPE
+296 DLEFHGLARDWAPLNATVAASVPSSPAGE
-310 NAPVATRTDTAAGV
+310 DYETAVPTEAATAG
-324 EGTIPDIS
+324 
-332 TVDGDASGPDYQLIT
+332 SGPDYELIT
-347 DASRLPTILD
+347 DIDRVPAVLA
-357 EMRAAG
+357 EMRDAG

-373 TDPMRADLV
+373 TDPMRAELV
-382 GISLSAAEGTAYY
+382 GVSLSAAEGKAYY

-408 SDGNPVLMLDTPEP
+408 LDGNPMLMLDAPEP
-422 VPNLPP
+422 VPNLPA
-428 ITSPAMEPL
+428 ITSPAMDPL
-437 RELLAEDS
+437 RELLAEPS
-445 VRKIGHNIK
+445 VRKVGQNIK
-454 YDMHVLAGAGAP
+454 YDMHVLERAGAP

-491 ILALDRFQAKLTS
+491 ILALDRFHAKLTS
-504 YAEVAGSG
+504 YADVAGSG

-540 CARLREELEAHS
+540 YGRLKEELEAHS

-558 DIEMPLVPVLADME
+558 DIEMPLVPVLADLE
-572 RTGVR
+572 KTGVR
-577 IDLDFF
+577 IDLDVF

-595 LIEQEIY
+595 LIEEEIY

-614 PQMRELLFERLGL
+614 PQMRELLFERLEL

-648 AQGHQIPRLI
+648 AQGHEIPRLI

-676 ALVHPETGRI
+676 LLVHPETGRI

-708 NIPVRTTLGREIRKG
+708 NIPIRTTLGREIRKG
-723 FVADEGYVFLSADYS
+723 FVPDEGYLLLSADYS

-747 LSGDP
+747 LSEDP

-772 FGVDAEA
+772 FGVDADA
-779 VDGGMR
+779 VSGGMR

-797 GQGPVALAGQ
+797 GQGPVALAAQ
-807 LGISRTQ
+807 LGISRIR
-814 ADEFIANYFERFSG
+814 ADEFIASYFERFAG
-828 VRQYLDSMKEAAAEK
+828 VRRYLDEMKETAAER

-895 DRLAG
+895 DRLAAV
-900 SDTGARM
+900 DTGARM

-917 EVPGAKVDET
+917 EVPEASVEET
-927 LAIVREEMEGAIQLD
+927 RRIVREEMEGAIQLD
-942 VPLKVDQGIGRS
+942 VPLKVDMGVGRS

>member
-1 MRQSRNPSGS
+1 M
-11 LQVSETRDAPTLF
+11 PTLY

-42 PLTTSSG
+42 PLVTSRG

-60 FLIRLMEDHDPDY
+60 FLVRLMAEHGPDY
-73 VGVVLD
+73 VGLVLD
-79 AGDSYRTEVYPDYK
+79 AGDSYRKEVFPEYK

-103 SASLPRVRDIVEG
+103 AASLPRVREIVEA

-131 VIGTLARQA
+131 VIGTLSRQA

-147 VIVSGDK
+147 VIISGDK
-154 DFYQLIDDMTHLLN
+154 DFYQLIDEMTHLLN
-168 PGRGGPAGVDE
+168 PGRGGPAAVDE
-179 ERVTPAN
+179 ERVTPEN
-186 ASERLGVPPW
+186 ASERLGVAPE

-205 GDSSDNIPGVRGI
+205 GDASDNIPGVRGI

-228 RYGDLEQILTHAEDI
+228 RFGDLESILANAAEI

-251 LLEYPDMA
+251 LLEYPDEA
-259 RLSKELVTIRLD
+259 RLSKQLVTIRLD

-276 DLDALAR
+276 DLEALAR
-283 SEPDRNRLRQIFL
+283 TEPDRERLRQIFL
-296 DLEFHTLARDWSPE
+296 DLEFHTLAREW
-310 NAPVATRTDTAAGV
+310 APDRAPPPAGV
-324 EGTIPDIS
+324 AAAEGGPVS
-332 TVDGDASGPDYQLIT
+332 TEPARGPQGPDYELVTESGRVRDIV
-347 DASRLPTILD
+347 A
-357 EMRAAG
+357 EMRTAG
-363 TIAVDTETTS
+363 IIAVDTETTGL
-373 TDPMRADLV
+373 DPMRAKLV
-382 GISLSAAEGTAYY
+382 GVSLSAAEGKAYY
-395 LAFGHVPS
+395 LAFGHVPPS
-403 AVATD
+403 VTTD
-408 SDGNPVLMLDTPEP
+408 ADGNPVLALDTAEP

-428 ITSPAMEPL
+428 ITSGEMAPL
-437 RELLAEDS
+437 RELLADRA
-445 VRKIGHNIK
+445 VRKVGHNIK
-454 YDMHVLAGAGAP
+454 YDMIVLERARAPLAG
-466 LGGVYFDTSL
+466 VEFDTSL

-491 ILALDRFQAKLTS
+491 ILVLDRFQAKLTS

-512 RSEIPFPEVSLEAA
+512 RSEIPFSEVALDVAA
-526 AAYSGEDAD
+526 SYSGEDAD

-540 CARLREELEAHS
+540 CARLQEELEAHA
-552 MLDLLE
+552 MLELLE
-558 DIEMPLVPVLADME
+558 KVEMPLVPVLADME
-572 RTGVR
+572 KAGVS
-577 IDLDFF
+577 IDLEFF
-583 DALRERFTREIA
+583 DSLRERFTREIA
-595 LIEQEIY
+595 QIEEEIY

-614 PQMRELLFERLGL
+614 PQMRELLFDRLEL

-638 TDEGVLSELA
+638 TDESVLSELA

-676 ALVHPETGRI
+676 ALVNPETGRI

-699 LSSSDPNLQ
+699 LSSSNPNLQ

-723 FVADEGYVFLSADYS
+723 FVPEEGYVFLSVDYS

-772 FGVDAEA
+772 FGVQPGA
-779 VDGGMR
+779 VSAGMR

-807 LGISRTQ
+807 LGISRAQ
-814 ADEFIANYFERFSG
+814 ADEFITSYFERFAG
-828 VRQYLDSMKEAAAEK
+828 VRRYLDEMKDQAREN

-856 PEMRSR
+856 PEIRSR

-885 LLKIAMIRLH
+885 MIKIAMIRLH
-895 DRLAG
+895 DRLSAG
-900 SDTGARM
+900 ESGARM

-917 EVPGAKVDET
+917 EVPEDAVDEVSQ
-927 LAIVREEMEGAIQLD
+927 AVREEMEGAIDLN
-942 VPLKVDQGIGRS
+942 VPLKVDVGVGKS